1 MIVFEALAA
10 FLIVAGAGF
19 VLVGSIGLVKLPDLM
34 RRTHAPTKATTLGV
48 GAMLIGSMLAFAV
61 RGSLSAHEL
70 LISLFLF
77 LTAPVSAQMIGKAFI
92 LRRPA
97 VGASLPSAG
106 AGADWSTLRAP
117 EPSEKEP

>member
-19 VLVGSIGLVKLPDLM
+19 VLVGSIGLAKLPDLM

-48 GAMLIGSMLAFAV
+48 GAMLIGSMLVFALGGV
-61 RGSLSAHEL
+61 FSVHEL

-92 LRRPA
+92 LRQPRL
-97 VGASLPSAG
+97 GASLPPPG
-106 AGADWSTLRAP
+106 GGADWSTLKAP
-117 EPSEKEP
+117 DASEKAP